1 MGIASQICSWVTGG
15 SGALNVTGSGA
26 DLAGYDGS
34 GLAQARTLNFNAANS
49 NVIYGASNTV
59 QPPALSLIPQVKY

>member
-1 MGIASQICSWVTGG
+1 M
-15 SGALNVTGSGA
+15 NVTGSGA